1 MQWTALSLKTEPN
14 LHLAEKYETNEKQ
27 KKASTLW
34 KKDYSVRNFT
44 SFLTTAREMLK
55 NKGKN
60 PDKMCQ
66 LIFLKIYPQ

>member
-34 KKDYSVRNFT
+34 KKRLFSKKFHI
-44 SFLTTAREMLK
+44 
-55 NKGKN
+55 
-60 PDKMCQ
+60 
-66 LIFLKIYPQ
+66 IFDHS